1 MIFIKTGDVATIHG
15 DAASPQPFAYQ
26 FSCKASESVRWLADR
41 GALTAKTE
49 RCKDWERRSQFWS
62 WLDFAISLYF
72 YANVKY
78 SLLRF
83 FMNHPFLMTQW
94 VSSSRLSTCKR
105 TEPDDR
111 CLAEM
116 APVKLL
122 VFREDLPAEKIHSEP
137 KLQMLVTVG
146 VSLLSCSKF
155 EACDHVIGFWVRR
168 NIQTNC
174 YSTISPTGGVLE
186 IKWLY
191 IHPPINNQT
200 TTTIT
205 RP

>member
-1 MIFIKTGDVATIHG
+1 MLRQFMGMQLAHSLLLIS
-15 DAASPQPFAYQ
+15 SPAKLPNPWGG
-26 FSCKASESVRWLADR
+26 WLIGALWQQKRR
-41 GALTAKTE
+41 GANAKIG
-49 RCKDWERRSQFWS
+49 RGDP
-62 WLDFAISLYF
+62 
-72 YANVKY
+72 

-83 FMNHPFLMTQW
+83 FMNHPFLMTQWVSW

-200 TTTIT
+200 ITTIT
-205 RP
+205 RL